1 MTPLNLIECFTT
13 PAEASPVR
21 LNGATR
27 REWANDGVELVRDDF
42 CTELSQC
49 LFIRAQASSLG
60 PFRLQ
65 LVGGY
70 ALRRCLGLG
79 GWLLDPL
86 SRTGAVFWSPRAP
99 ILRKLDALG
108 RITAEMPVSP
118 ADFAM
123 GSEAAAASFDIPEG
137 YILDWALWRL
147 DSRDD
152 SSRLGWRD
160 ELMTAK
166 IRVHEFT
173 L

>member
-1 MTPLNLIECFTT
+1 MTHLNLIECFNT
-13 PAEASPVR
+13 PADASPVR
-21 LNGATR
+21 LDGATR
-27 REWANDGVELVRDDF
+27 REWTDDGVELVRDDF
-42 CTELSQC
+42 DSERSQC

-108 RITAEMPVSP
+108 RITAELRGPREEVLP
-118 ADFAM
+118 
-123 GSEAAAASFDIPEG
+123 
-137 YILDWALWRL
+137 
-147 DSRDD
+147 
-152 SSRLGWRD
+152 
-160 ELMTAK
+160 
-166 IRVHEFT
+166 
-173 L
+173 